1 MKCNGLGY
9 GSAEMDHCGGDH
21 AMNAARYSVVKV
33 MEWSAVD
40 LECDSGLNVA
50 CW

>member
-1 MKCNGLGY
+1 MDLGY
-9 GSAEMDHCGGDH
+9 GSAEMDHRRGDR
-21 AMNAARYSVVKV
+21 AMNAAWYNVVKV

>member
-1 MKCNGLGY
+1 MDLGY
-9 GSAEMDHCGGDH
+9 GSAEMDHCRGDH
-21 AMNAARYSVVKV
+21 AMNAVRYNVVKV
-33 MEWSAVD
+33 MEWSGVH